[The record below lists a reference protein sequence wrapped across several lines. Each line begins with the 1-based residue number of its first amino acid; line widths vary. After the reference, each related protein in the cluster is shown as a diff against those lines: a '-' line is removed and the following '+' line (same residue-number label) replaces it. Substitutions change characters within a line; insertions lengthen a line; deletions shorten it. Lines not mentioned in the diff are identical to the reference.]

1 MTNMKTVYL
10 SNEDMIKNHNARSK
24 WLINN
29 GYIKVKLHPNGK
41 LRIYNY
47 SKKTQYESL
56 WEHQT
61 MVCRGL
67 ITDLNDNIVARGF
80 EKFFNYDSQIHSYMH
95 EYDYTV
101 YEKLDG
107 SLGILYFYE
116 DVPYIATRGSFDSS
130 QALFATEILHTKYKH
145 VIPNLDKRLSYLFEI
160 IQPENRIVID
170 YQDTR
175 DIILI
180 GIIET
185 ITGKDIHLDHPDY
198 AFLKQDF
205 NVVKKINKK
214 SIEALCKD
222 DIKNKE
228 GYVILLEN
236 GTRIKI
242 KFENYVLLH
251 SLVDTLT
258 NVKIWKM
265 LGDNSYSSIIEDLTD
280 DMRIWA
286 RNIAN
291 ELICEFK
298 KNKSELIKR
307 FTSIL
312 SSCITTDRKEIALKI
327 SKEPAK
333 SVLFAMLNDKILD
346 VDRFIWDMVKPSEEI
361 KYEKRY

>member
-1 MTNMKTVYL
+1 MKTVYL
-10 SNEDMIKNHNARSK
+10 TDNDFENNYDDRFN
-24 WLINN
+24 WLIKN
-29 GYIKVKLHPNGK
+29 GYINLKEHPNGK
-41 LRIYNY
+41 LKIYNY
-47 SKKTQYESL
+47 SKKTQYEGL

-95 EYDYTV
+95 EYDYDV

-116 DVPYIATRGSFDSS
+116 DVPSIATRGSFDSP

-145 VIPNLDKRLSYLFEI
+145 VIPKLDKRLSYLFEI
-160 IQPENRIVID
+160 IQPENKIVVD

-175 DIILI
+175 DIVLI

-185 ITGKDIHLDHPDY
+185 ISGEDIHLDHPDY

-205 NVVKKINKK
+205 NVVKNVDKK
-214 SIEALCKD
+214 SIKALCKD

-228 GYVILLEN
+228 GYVIRLKN

-258 NVKIWKM
+258 NVKVWKM
-265 LGDNSYSSIIEDLTD
+265 LSDNSYSSIIEDLTD
-280 DMRIWA
+280 DMRIWV

-291 ELICEFK
+291 KLIYEFK
-298 KNKSELIKR
+298 KTKIELEKR
-307 FTSIL
+307 FASIL
-312 SSCITTDRKEIALKI
+312 SSCDSTDRKEIALKI
-327 SKEPAK
+327 SKDVNK
-333 SVLFAMLNDKILD
+333 SVLFAMLNNKKQD
-346 VDRFIWDMVKPSEEI
+346 VDKFVWNIVKPVNEI
-361 KYEKRY
+361 KYEKI